1 MHKFLVEDK
10 SHPRSEKVYDALDSI
25 TLAMELVS
33 SENPEVES

>member
-10 SHPRSEKVYDALDSI
+10 SHPRSEKVYDTLDSI